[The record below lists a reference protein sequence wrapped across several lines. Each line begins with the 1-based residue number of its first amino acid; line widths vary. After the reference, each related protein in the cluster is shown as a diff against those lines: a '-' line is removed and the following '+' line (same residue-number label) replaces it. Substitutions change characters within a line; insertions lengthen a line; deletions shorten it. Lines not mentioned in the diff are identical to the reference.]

1 MRKVFSRNLD
11 LTLILIAGYFLL
23 AFVVRIVRSSAL
35 EIDETQQA
43 LLSQHLLLG
52 YGSQP
57 FLYTWLQHG
66 VNVLVGP
73 SIASLSLLKNGLLFL
88 CCLFFWLT
96 ARLLLRDRTLAN
108 IATLGVLT
116 MPTVFVMAQR
126 DLTHTVLA
134 LSSVALF
141 SYALFMTL
149 KAPSVGGY
157 LLTGLA
163 IGIGAIAKYNF
174 VFVPLAAVVAIAMD
188 KDLRQRLFDWRMLLT
203 IGAAV
208 ALVLPHCL
216 WVVNHFD
223 IATTQTTREM
233 RDISDSTT
241 LYAVDGTL
249 DLLVA
254 FLKSVA
260 LPSAICA
267 ALYFRDIKT
276 ILRASDQSTRLVGRI
291 ILFSMIFVLLMVLA
305 MGITHMRQKW
315 LAVYVLLWPLYLC
328 LKVQAAGLSGERKLK
343 PMLTSTF
350 TLAIGFL
357 GVLLARGLVSPH
369 FERYS
374 LVHIPYDGFAET
386 LRHEGP
392 FKPDYVIA
400 FGGLA
405 GGNLKIQFPDAMVVT
420 TDTDIETIPALWPA
434 GAVILLVDTKDDG
447 ESPEDFKDALA
458 SLAERV
464 SLPAP
469 TDIRHVNVP
478 YGASGRS
485 HTFYYSL
492 ETAQSN

>member
-1 MRKVFSRNLD
+1 MRKVLSRNLD
-11 LTLILIAGYFLL
+11 STLILIAGYFLL
-23 AFVVRIVRSSAL
+23 AFVVRILRSSAL

-66 VNVLVGP
+66 VNGLVGP

-116 MPTVFVMAQR
+116 MPTIFVMAQR

-134 LSSVALF
+134 LASVALF
-141 SYALFMTL
+141 AYALFATL
-149 KAPSVGGY
+149 KTPSTGGY

-174 VFVPLAAVVAIAMD
+174 VLVPIAAVIAIAMD

-208 ALVLPHCL
+208 TLVLPHCL
-216 WVVNHFD
+216 WVMNHFD
-223 IATTQTTREM
+223 IATTQTAKEM
-233 RDISDSTT
+233 RDVSDSAT
-241 LYAVDGTL
+241 LYAIDGAL
-249 DLLVA
+249 DLLLA
-254 FLKSVA
+254 FLKGVA
-260 LPSAICA
+260 LPTTIGAV
-267 ALYFRDIKT
+267 LYFRDLKAI
-276 ILRASDQSTRLVGRI
+276 IRASDQSTRLVGRI
-291 ILFSMIFVLLMVLA
+291 ILFSMIFVLMLVFA
-305 MGITHMRQKW
+305 MGVTHMRQKW

-328 LKVQAAGLSGERKLK
+328 LKVQAADLSGERKLK
-343 PMLTSTF
+343 PMLASTF

-357 GVLLARGLVSPH
+357 AVLLTRGLISPH

-374 LVHIPYDGFAET
+374 LIHIPYKGFAET
-386 LRHEGP
+386 LRHDGP
-392 FKPDYVIA
+392 LKPDYVIA

-405 GGNLKIQFPDAMVVT
+405 GGNLKIQFPDSMVLT
-420 TDTDIETIPALWPA
+420 TDTDIETVPAIWPA
-434 GAVILLVDTKDDG
+434 GAVILLVDTTDDG

-469 TDIRHVNVP
+469 TDVHYVNVP
-478 YGASGRS
+478 YGATGRS
-485 HTFYYSL
+485 HRFYYSL
-492 ETAQSN
+492 ETAQAN

>member
-1 MRKVFSRNLD
+1 MRKVLSRNLD
-11 LTLILIAGYFLL
+11 STLILIAGYFLL
-23 AFVVRIVRSSAL
+23 AFVVRILRSSAL

-66 VNVLVGP
+66 VNGLVGP

-96 ARLLLRDRTLAN
+96 ARLLLRDMTLAN

-134 LSSVALF
+134 LASVALF
-141 SYALFMTL
+141 AYALFATL
-149 KAPSVGGY
+149 KTPSTGGY

-174 VFVPLAAVVAIAMD
+174 VLVPLAAVIAIAMD

-223 IATTQTTREM
+223 IATTQTAKEM
-233 RDISDSTT
+233 RDVSDSTT
-241 LYAVDGTL
+241 LYAIDGAL
-249 DLLVA
+249 DLLLA
-254 FLKSVA
+254 FLKAVA
-260 LPSAICA
+260 LPTTIGA
-267 ALYFRDIKT
+267 ALYFRDLKAI
-276 ILRASDQSTRLVGRI
+276 IRASDQSTRLVGRI
-291 ILFSMIFVLLMVLA
+291 ILFSMIFVMMLVFA
-305 MGITHMRQKW
+305 MGVTHMRQKW

-328 LKVQAAGLSGERKLK
+328 LKVQAADLSGERKLK
-343 PMLTSTF
+343 PMLASTF

-357 GVLLARGLVSPH
+357 AVLLTRGLISPH

-374 LVHIPYDGFAET
+374 LIHIPYKGFAET
-386 LRHEGP
+386 LRHDGP
-392 FKPDYVIA
+392 LKPDYVIA

-405 GGNLKIQFPDAMVVT
+405 GGNLKIQFPDSMVLT
-420 TDTDIETIPALWPA
+420 TDSDIETVPAIWPA
-434 GAVILLVDTKDDG
+434 GAVILLVDTTDDG

-469 TDIRHVNVP
+469 TDVHYVNVP
-478 YGASGRS
+478 YGPTGRS
-485 HTFYYSL
+485 HRFYYSL
-492 ETAQSN
+492 ETAQAN